1 MSGAEAGAY
10 TMSIEGCLA
19 EAIGGHGLGRGTLA
33 SVLDELAPAFADLK
47 ASVGTGRMAFLD
59 IVRARDDIAEARTAL
74 ERLTRGARTLIFF
87 GTGGSSLAGQTLAQ
101 LAGWNI
107 PGSAVE
113 SQRGRPRTRFYDNL
127 DPVTLE
133 RSLATLDM
141 ATCRFVLISKSGGT
155 PETLVQAAAAVSA
168 IRRAGLGERI
178 GEFILG
184 ITEPAAPGSANP
196 LRKLLSS
203 LGAPMLE
210 HHPGIGGR
218 FSGLTNVGLVPAMAR
233 GLDPLAIRA
242 GAADVID
249 ALLAAP
255 SPEACPPALGA
266 AAIIGLARHRGIRT
280 LVMMPYADRLG
291 RFAHWWVQ
299 LWAESL
305 GKGGHGS
312 TAHACLGPLDQHS
325 QLQLFMD
332 GPRDH
337 VVTVLRSPL
346 AGTGPRVEADLAQA
360 AGVDYLAGRT
370 VGDLVAAQTSA
381 IPEALRRAGR
391 PVRTFDL
398 AALDEATLGALM
410 MHMMLE
416 TILAARLLGVDPFG
430 QPAVELAKDLT
441 RQALRPK
448 A

>member
-1 MSGAEAGAY
+1 MPRPY
-10 TMSIEGCLA
+10 TMSVDGCLA
-19 EAIGGHGLGRGTLA
+19 DAIGGHGLGRAMLEATLA
-33 SVLDELAPAFADLK
+33 ELSPAIEDLK
-47 ASVGTGRMAFLD
+47 GAIGRGRLPLIDAVRDHSD
-59 IVRARDDIAEARTAL
+59 IVEARRAL
-74 ERLTRGARTLIFF
+74 ERLSQGARTLIFF

-325 QLQLFMD
+325 QLQLFQD

-337 VVTVLRSPL
+337 LITIVRTPSAGLGPKLNARL
-346 AGTGPRVEADLAQA
+346 AKA
-360 AGVDYLAGRT
+360 AGVDFLGGKT
-370 VGDLVAAQTSA
+370 VGDLVAAQSA
-381 IPEALRRAGR
+381 AVPEALAKAGR
-391 PVRTFDL
+391 PVRLIDI
-398 AALDEATLGALM
+398 ARLDESAMGALL
-410 MHMMLE
+410 MHFMLE
-416 TILAARLLGVDPFG
+416 TVFMADLLGVDPYD
-430 QPAVELAKDLT
+430 QPAVELAKILT
-441 RQALRPK
+441 RERLAET
-448 A
+448 